1 VGAALL
7 ATLAYRPRQFVGALV
22 ARVDPADRAAILAQ
36 AKLPPT
42 LAALFVRMP
51 RPYQWHA
58 LNVARRLLAQGQR
71 DPLLLQAALLHD
83 LGKWDPATGRRVRLL
98 PRIATV
104 LLHRTPGGPRLLHRI
119 ASGPPSAGSWRYPW
133 YLQGHHPA
141 LGAALAARHGARPEV
156 VALIRHHEAAT
167 PALDPPQRA
176 RLSALQAADER
187 E

>member
-1 VGAALL
+1 
-7 ATLAYRPRQFVGALV
+7 V
-22 ARVDPADRAAILAQ
+22 AHVDPADRGAILAQ
-36 AKLPPT
+36 TQLPPA

-71 DPLLLQAALLHD
+71 DPILLQAALLHD
-83 LGKWDPATGRRVRLL
+83 VGKWDPATGRRVRLL

-104 LLHRTPGGPRLLHRI
+104 LLRRAPGGPRLLHRI
-119 ASGPPSAGSWRYPW
+119 GSGPPSAGSWRYPW

-156 VALIRHHEAAT
+156 VALIRYHEAAAT
-167 PALDPPQRA
+167 ALDPEQQV
-176 RLSALQAADER
+176 RLSALQAADEQ